1 MGAILTIDANRTS
14 PSDNAARVHAA
25 TLGCIARFGLSK
37 STLDDIARESG
48 VSRATIYRTFPGG
61 REVLLQ
67 SVLMAEISRFFE
79 ELASVLT
86 ELDEFEDLLTA
97 GLARSMR
104 FLREHE
110 ALRTIVELEPG
121 LLLPQFAFHRLDLV
135 LAHAAG
141 FAAPFLEPH
150 VGPASN
156 DRASNDR
163 ASNGGGSNRGGS
175 NDAAWSAAEHLV
187 RIVLS
192 YTMHPSVLVDPS
204 DDESIRRLVRHH
216 VLPGL
221 EPGPHVPHSEGIIHD

>member
-1 MGAILTIDANRTS
+1 MGAILTIDVNRTS
-14 PSDNAARVHAA
+14 SSDNAARVHVAA
-25 TLGCIARFGLSK
+25 LGCIARFGLSK
-37 STLDDIARESG
+37 TTLDDIARESG

-61 REVLLQ
+61 RDVLLQ

-79 ELASVLT
+79 ELASVLA
-86 ELDEFEDLLTA
+86 ELDDLEDLLTA
-97 GLARSMR
+97 GLANSMR
-104 FLREHE
+104 FLRDHE

-156 DRASNDR
+156 DADSH
-163 ASNGGGSNRGGS
+163 
-175 NDAAWSAAEHLV
+175 DAAWSAAEHLV

-192 YTMHPSVLVDPS
+192 YTMHPSALVDPS

-221 EPGPHVPHSEGIIHD
+221 EPGPHVPHSEGIPHD